1 MTPQHIYID
10 EDNNKFYYKDK
21 AMKIR
26 HREDGP
32 AIEYADGYKAWFL
45 NGKRHREDGAAIED
59 SDGYKAWWLNDVRHR
74 EDGPAIEDSDGY
86 KAWFLNGKRHR
97 EDGPAVEYPEG
108 FKAWFLNNRRYTEEE
123 FKKRTAK
130 EITLTMDEIA
140 ERLSIDVAKL
150 KIKK

>member
-1 MTPQHIYID
+1 MTPQYIYID
-10 EDNNKFYYKDK
+10 KNGGKFYYKDK
-21 AMKIR
+21 EMMI
-26 HREDGP
+26 
-32 AIEYADGYKAWFL
+32 
-45 NGKRHREDGAAIED
+45 
-59 SDGYKAWWLNDVRHR
+59 RHR